1 MVQALLRI
9 ETLSPDAKG
18 QHRWTPLMEAAR
30 DDRVNIVRT
39 LLSSANVN
47 ISNTHKNGKTAL
59 WHAEMRKH
67 QNIIRFSSTM
77 TGPLPLRLIQP
88 GGACRRALY
97 RNTHALE
104 DGHEKGA
111 ANGVT
116 PRGPVAIAG
125 GQRPYGR
132 HPKAD
137 LKPPFTCGITGKAYS
152 LAEVLEQ
159 IELLAR
165 ALASDL
171 GWQINTLTDS
181 WATHRLSGVSCPT
194 SSSCSQ
200 LELTNLIK
208 AVNYKALF
216 TCTPLLDQTLDAAAA
231 VGIPSRHV
239 YLLDLPPQLD
249 RDTPVLLSTKS
260 VDRLIK
266 EAHSMTPIPLLRWS
280 KGQGARQEAF
290 ICASSGTSGLLFAT
304 YDGISNRRETEMGL
318 GVLPLSHGYVLYTIS
333 FVSVYR
339 GDGVVILQSF
349 DLFQTLE
356 AVEKYSLRRLWLI
369 PSMITAITKAISLV
383 NRYDLS
389 SVRTVVTAASPL
401 KQETSALFSQLF
413 PNCSLIQAYGLTEV
427 SVMLTLTDMDDMMH
441 GSSGC
446 LLPAVEARLVDRGGS
461 DIHEYHRAGEL
472 WVRTPGIMLDY
483 LNNEE
488 ATREMITKDGWL
500 RTGDLVEIRLSPKG
514 NEHVFI
520 VDGIKELIKVG
531 VSRRPERPTR
541 TRITHKTFS
550 NSTQGMQVAPA
561 EMESFHMLHAVVA
574 DAAVIPVPSETA
586 GELPLA
592 YIVMSPLA
600 KHQDES
606 AVREELYN
614 HVKEAL
620 SQYKHLDGGIELTD
634 SVPKTISGKTKRAIL
649 KERAKTLVRERNALA
664 EVASGWRE
672 MAEYEESTMIQVL
685 DFDSDSDKDY

>member
-1 MVQALLRI
+1 ML
-9 ETLSPDAKG
+9 
-18 QHRWTPLMEAAR
+18 
-30 DDRVNIVRT
+30 
-39 LLSSANVN
+39 
-47 ISNTHKNGKTAL
+47 HKNVIA
-59 WHAEMRKH
+59 
-67 QNIIRFSSTM
+67 NI
-77 TGPLPLRLIQP
+77 LQ
-88 GGACRRALY
+88 
-97 RNTHALE
+97 
-104 DGHEKGA
+104 
-111 ANGVT
+111 
-116 PRGPVAIAG
+116 
-125 GQRPYGR
+125 
-132 HPKAD
+132 
-137 LKPPFTCGITGKAYS
+137 
-152 LAEVLEQ
+152 
-159 IELLAR
+159 
-165 ALASDL
+165 
-171 GWQINTLTDS
+171 
-181 WATHRLSGVSCPT
+181 
-194 SSSCSQ
+194 
-200 LELTNLIK
+200 
-208 AVNYKALF
+208 
-216 TCTPLLDQTLDAAAA
+216 
-231 VGIPSRHV
+231 
-239 YLLDLPPQLD
+239 
-249 RDTPVLLSTKS
+249 
-260 VDRLIK
+260 
-266 EAHSMTPIPLLRWS
+266 
-280 KGQGARQEAF
+280 
-290 ICASSGTSGLLFAT
+290 FAT

-531 VSRRPERPTR
+531 
-541 TRITHKTFS
+541 
-550 NSTQGMQVAPA
+550 GMQVAPA